1 MSNAEASSKKATV
14 ASKTVASRDGNFSV
28 IYIPRGME
36 ESDKR
41 KVFILSEQSTC
52 SNKYYISGKQES
64 HCTVASQTVASRNGN
79 SPVICIP
86 LGNGGIKQRKLFILR
101 ESEKSHSIPWC
112 SLEIRS
118 LTQET

>member
-64 HCTVASQTVASRNGN
+64 HCIVASKTVASKDGKFPGYLYSM
-79 SPVICIP
+79 
-86 LGNGGIKQRKLFILR
+86 GNGGIGQ
-101 ESEKSHSIPWC
+101 
-112 SLEIRS
+112 
-118 LTQET
+118 